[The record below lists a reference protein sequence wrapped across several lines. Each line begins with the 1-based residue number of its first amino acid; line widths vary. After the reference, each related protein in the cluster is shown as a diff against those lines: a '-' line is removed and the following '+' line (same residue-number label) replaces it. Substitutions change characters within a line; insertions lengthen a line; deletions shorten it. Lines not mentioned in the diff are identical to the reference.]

1 MPDVT
6 LRAMIEAEFGEWKPR
21 AIQRYGEQQVQ
32 AGNVSADK
40 AQEWAAGEYAKLLPQ
55 GLHSRG
61 HHLLIAEQESQ
72 RIGMLWLFIHAGDRP
87 AFVYYVEVD
96 PAIRGQGLGRAVMTA
111 GEQYV
116 TEHGATSIGLHVFGH
131 NLVARRLY
139 DQMGYQVSSSNMI
152 KSLT

>member
-1 MPDVT
+1 
-6 LRAMIEAEFGEWKPR
+6 
-21 AIQRYGEQQVQ
+21 
-32 AGNVSADK
+32 
-40 AQEWAAGEYAKLLPQ
+40 LLPQ

-61 HHLLIAEQESQ
+61 HHLLIAEQEGQ

-139 DQMGYQVSSSNMI
+139 DHMGYQVSSTNMI

>member
-1 MPDVT
+1 MT
-6 LRAMIEAEFGEWKPR
+6 LAEFDEWKPR
-21 AIQRYGEQQVQ
+21 AVQRYGEQQVQ
-32 AGNVSADK
+32 AGNVAADT

-55 GLHSRG
+55 GLNSPG
-61 HHLLIAEQESQ
+61 HHLLIAEQEGQ
-72 RIGMLWLFIHAGDRP
+72 RIGLLWLFIHAGDRP

-96 PAIRGQGLGRAVMTA
+96 PAIRGQGLGRAVMVA
-111 GEQYV
+111 GEQYA

-139 DQMGYQVSSSNMI
+139 DQLGYQVSSTHMI

>member
-1 MPDVT
+1 MT
-6 LRAMIEAEFGEWKPR
+6 LAEFDEWKPR
-21 AIQRYGEQQVQ
+21 AVQRYGEQQVQ
-32 AGNVSADK
+32 AGNVAADT

-55 GLHSRG
+55 GLNSPG
-61 HHLLIAEQESQ
+61 HHLLIAEQEGQ
-72 RIGMLWLFIHAGDRP
+72 RIGLLWLFIHAGDRP

-96 PAIRGQGLGRAVMTA
+96 PAIRGQGLGRAVMAA
-111 GEQYV
+111 GEQYA

-139 DQMGYQVSSSNMI
+139 DRLCYQVSSTHMI

>member
-1 MPDVT
+1 MTD
-6 LRAMIEAEFGEWKPR
+6 AEFSEWIPR

-32 AGNVSADK
+32 AGNVSADT
-40 AQEWAAGEYAKLLPQ
+40 AQQWATGEYAKLLPQ
-55 GLHSRG
+55 GLHSQG
-61 HHLLIAEQESQ
+61 HHLLIAEQKSQ
-72 RIGMLWLFIHAGDRP
+72 RIGMLWLLIHAGDRL

-111 GEQYV
+111 GERYA

-139 DQMGYQVSSSNMI
+139 DQMGYHVSSSNMI
-152 KSLT
+152 KSLS

>member
-1 MPDVT
+1 
-6 LRAMIEAEFGEWKPR
+6 MIEAEFGEWRPR

-32 AGNVSADK
+32 AGNVSVGK
-40 AQEWAAGEYAKLLPQ
+40 AQECAAGEYAKLLPQ
-55 GLHSRG
+55 GLQSRG

-72 RIGMLWLFIHAGDRP
+72 RVGMLWLLIHAGNRP

-96 PAIRGQGLGRAVMTA
+96 LAIRGRGIGRAVMTA
-111 GEQYV
+111 GERYV

-152 KSLT
+152 KSLS